1 MTRQTVVKIR
11 TMKTSRRRMQVITIM
26 KTILQTMMP
35 IPVAGMKQVIPR
47 MKMTNRMKQVIA
59 EMKIPFLMRQM
70 IRKREMIHRINR
82 QTTKESRIRLT
93 KMTGKMR
100 TTIRQMA
107 PMMVQTI
114 HQM

>member
-1 MTRQTVVKIR
+1 M
-11 TMKTSRRRMQVITIM
+11 ITIM
-26 KTILQTMMP
+26 KTILQTVMP
-35 IPVAGMKQVIPR
+35 IPAAGMKQVIPR
-47 MKMTNRMKQVIA
+47 MKITNRMKQVIV
-59 EMKIPFLMRQM
+59 EMKIPFPM
-70 IRKREMIHRINR
+70 IRMREMIHRTNR

>member
-1 MTRQTVVKIR
+1 
-11 TMKTSRRRMQVITIM
+11 MQVITIM
-26 KTILQTMMP
+26 KTILQTVMP
-35 IPVAGMKQVIPR
+35 IPAAGMKQVIPR
-47 MKMTNRMKQVIA
+47 MKITNRMKQVIV
-59 EMKIPFLMRQM
+59 EMKIPFPM
-70 IRKREMIHRINR
+70 IRMREMIHRTNR